1 MKLRKYYDEM
11 VLYQQGQYYEDVG
24 LYQQGYGNEGL
35 GWCNTQEVVRN
46 DLT

>member
-24 LYQQGYGNEGL
+24 LYQQVYGNEGL
-35 GWCNTQEVVRN
+35 ECNTQEVGRN